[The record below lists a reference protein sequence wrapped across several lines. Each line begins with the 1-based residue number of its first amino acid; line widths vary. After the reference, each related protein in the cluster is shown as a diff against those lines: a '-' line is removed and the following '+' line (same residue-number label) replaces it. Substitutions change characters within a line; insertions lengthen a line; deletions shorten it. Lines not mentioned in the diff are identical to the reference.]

1 MAEKIHSQQ
10 PTQLKGCLYFPSPN
24 FSLYFAQPN
33 KVEPSDQSSF
43 FPSKTHSVSTRENVP
58 TPYTPCTGS
67 EETIFPITTSKTSA
81 LVPLKS
87 CLSLFTRAQGL
98 LHTLYTIG
106 SLFFSYST
114 QRRSNK
120 NAHWRT
126 IVVTQ
131 Q

>member
-1 MAEKIHSQQ
+1 MAEKIHYQQ
-10 PTQLKGCLYFPSPN
+10 PAQLKGCVYFPSPN

-58 TPYTPCTGS
+58 TPYTPRTGT

-87 CLSLFTRAQGL
+87 YLSLFTRAPGL
-98 LHTLYTIG
+98 LHTIG